1 MATMEIPQVAGRNL
15 AELSEFGFARL
26 GTLLSR
32 DECRTLRAQYDDPKQ
47 FRSRVEMS
55 RFGFGRGEYKYFAA
69 PLPRTVASLRAQLYP
84 ELVSVANEWAQL
96 LGDDTKY
103 PPTLADFLS
112 LCAEHGQTKPT
123 PLLLR
128 YKAGDYNCMHQD
140 LYGAVVF
147 PFQVVICLSE
157 EGREFTGG
165 ELLLVEQRPRA
176 QSMGRALRLAQGE
189 GVAITTRYRPAKGK
203 RGYYRTAFR
212 HGVSPI
218 LSGERF
224 TLGIVFHNAE

>member
-1 MATMEIPQVAGRNL
+1 MATMEIPRIADRNL
-15 AELSEFGFARL
+15 SDLSEFGFARL

-32 DECRTLRAQYDDPKQ
+32 DECGALRAQYSDPKL

-69 PLPRTVASLRAQLYP
+69 PLPRTVAALRAQLYP

-96 LGDDTKY
+96 LGDDVKY

-128 YKAGDYNCMHQD
+128 YQAGDYNCMHQD

-147 PFQVVICLSE
+147 PFQVV
-157 EGREFTGG
+157 
-165 ELLLVEQRPRA
+165 
-176 QSMGRALRLAQGE
+176 
-189 GVAITTRYRPAKGK
+189 
-203 RGYYRTAFR
+203 
-212 HGVSPI
+212 
-218 LSGERF
+218 
-224 TLGIVFHNAE
+224 

>member
-1 MATMEIPQVAGRNL
+1 MEIPQIASRNL
-15 AELSEFGFARL
+15 SDLSEFGFARL

-32 DECRTLRAQYDDPKQ
+32 DECGALRSQYNDPRL

-69 PLPRTVASLRAQLYP
+69 PLPRQVATLRAQLYP

-96 LGDDTKY
+96 LGDDVKY
-103 PPTLADFLS
+103 PPTLAEFLS
-112 LCAEHGQTKPT
+112 LCADHGQNKPT

-128 YKAGDYNCMHQD
+128 YQAGDYNCMHQD

-189 GVAITTRYRPAKGK
+189 AVAITTRYRPAKGK